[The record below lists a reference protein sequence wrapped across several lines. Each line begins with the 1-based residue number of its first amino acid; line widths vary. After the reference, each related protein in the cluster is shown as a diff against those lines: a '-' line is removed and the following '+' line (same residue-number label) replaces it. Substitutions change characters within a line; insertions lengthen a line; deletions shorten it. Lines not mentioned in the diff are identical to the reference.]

1 MAHSV
6 FITSFLR
13 RRDHRRPSQGGT
25 ADRAGKAMK
34 LILILLAIGIVL
46 GLLLLTAGLLKSAG
60 MASRAEEERMRRRDK

>member
-1 MAHSV
+1 
-6 FITSFLR
+6 
-13 RRDHRRPSQGGT
+13 
-25 ADRAGKAMK
+25 MK